1 MTFHYAP
8 HTYTQ
13 HTLALIHALPA
24 YNKNDHFTIRPFIIV
39 VSSRCR
45 CRCRWYVLRIVLSNP
60 FHFHSVPIHSIPYT
74 IVYRWFADPYNVC
87 IYSTLNSKR
96 AMIFIYLSLQ
106 RNKKNVQKLKE
117 KRFSNKLVSGGHLY
131 GLMHT
136 AYIYYSQH
144 MDIQHDGCRESIS
157 LCAYSSNCIF
167 LQLQWNS
174 IEIGMRWHFNRQAA
188 WLLPGIGPIFIV

>member
-45 CRCRWYVLRIVLSNP
+45 CRWYVLRIVLSNP
-60 FHFHSVPIHSIPYT
+60 YSISIPFQSNPYHILLYIDGLQIHTTFAFIQHSISN
-74 IVYRWFADPYNVC
+74 VQWF
-87 IYSTLNSKR
+87 L
-96 AMIFIYLSLQ
+96 FIYRSE

-117 KRFSNKLVSGGHLY
+117 KKKIFQQTGKWRAFVWLDAHCTLHIYFSTHG
-131 GLMHT
+131 HT
-136 AYIYYSQH
+136 AWRLSRIN
-144 MDIQHDGCRESIS
+144 IP
-157 LCAYSSNCIF
+157 LCIF
-167 LQLQWNS
+167 IKL
-174 IEIGMRWHFNRQAA
+174 HFLAIAMEQHRNRYALAFQ
-188 WLLPGIGPIFIV
+188 

>member
-45 CRCRWYVLRIVLSNP
+45 CRWYVLRIVLSNP
-60 FHFHSVPIHSIPYT
+60 YSISIPFQSNPYHILLYIDGLQIHTTFAFIQHSISN
-74 IVYRWFADPYNVC
+74 VQWF
-87 IYSTLNSKR
+87 L
-96 AMIFIYLSLQ
+96 FIYRSE

-117 KRFSNKLVSGGHLY
+117 KKKIFQQTGKWRAFVWLDAHCI
-131 GLMHT
+131 
-136 AYIYYSQH
+136 YISQH

>member
-13 HTLALIHALPA
+13 HTLALMHALPA

-60 FHFHSVPIHSIPYT
+60 FHFHSIPIHSIPYT

-131 GLMHT
+131 GLMHSAHCIYILFSTHGHT
-136 AYIYYSQH
+136 AWRLSRIN
-144 MDIQHDGCRESIS
+144 IP
-157 LCAYSSNCIF
+157 LCIF
-167 LQLQWNS
+167 IKL
-174 IEIGMRWHFNRQAA
+174 HFLAIAMEQHRNRYALAFQ
-188 WLLPGIGPIFIV
+188 

>member
-39 VSSRCR
+39 VSSHCR

-60 FHFHSVPIHSIPYT
+60 FHFYSVPIHSIPYT

-136 AYIYYSQH
+136 AYIYIILNTWTYSMTVVENQYPSVH
-144 MDIQHDGCRESIS
+144 IHQIAFSC
-157 LCAYSSNCIF
+157 NC
-167 LQLQWNS
+167 N
-174 IEIGMRWHFNRQAA
+174 GTA
-188 WLLPGIGPIFIV
+188 